1 MANNG
6 SRSVYQKEITE
17 YYCGPGNKRS
27 IISGGGSGRC
37 DQNAEEVINYI
48 LYDVT
53 TPTCD

>member
-1 MANNG
+1 MANND

-37 DQNAEEVINYI
+37 DQNAEEVIDFV